1 MAGQIPTDR
10 NPGHPADEGALEAW
24 VSYEPV
30 EAAYFQKRQ
39 LRRSVGWGLLWALGV
54 GAVISGNFS
63 GWNFGLAAG
72 GFGGMAIATLLTAV
86 LYICLVY
93 TISELS
99 AALPHA
105 GGFYSFV
112 RHAFGPL
119 GGFLSGITDLIEY
132 LITPALIAFFIGAYL
147 NSLFPAAPPPIW
159 WLLFYAI
166 FVGINILGVEP
177 SLKVGLVFTVIAL
190 AVLVDFYLGA
200 VLSGKFQPG
209 LLLNIAP
216 TEGNPAWLPN
226 GVGGI
231 FGAIP
236 YAIWFFLAIEQL
248 PLSAEEATDSRRDIP
263 RALLLGIATLLV
275 FSLLT
280 LVLNSG
286 VPATLVTADTNET
299 FVGAAAIARTTAPLA
314 DGLRAVFGEGTV
326 ATRTLTFLAL
336 TGLIASFHAVIYAYS
351 RSLFALSRAGYLPR
365 WISVTSQ
372 YRTPAIALLV
382 GAAVGLL
389 CIGLIE
395 LAGQAIGPALLN
407 MVVFGAVLSY
417 ILVFA
422 SYLKLK
428 RDRPELYRPYLSPLG
443 SAGAWVGL
451 ILSIV
456 ALVASLAD
464 PNYRPGI
471 RGVLVVI
478 AILLAYFFLYSRR
491 RLVSRA
497 PEEETALLLRVLH
510 ELR

>member
-1 MAGQIPTDR
+1 MR
-10 NPGHPADEGALEAW
+10 
-24 VSYEPV
+24 YEPV
-30 EAAYFQKRQ
+30 EAAYLQKRQ

-72 GFGGMAIATLLTAV
+72 GFGGMAIATLLTAL

-93 TISELS
+93 SIAELS

-132 LITPALIAFFIGAYL
+132 IVTPALIAFFIGAYL
-147 NSLFPAAPPPIW
+147 NSLFPAVPAPIW
-159 WLLFYAI
+159 WLLFYAV

-177 SLKVGLVFTVIAL
+177 SLKVGLVLTVIAL
-190 AVLVDFYLGA
+190 AVLVDFWLGA
-200 VLSGKFQPG
+200 VLGGHFQPG
-209 LLLNIAP
+209 LLLTIPPLA
-216 TEGNPAWLPN
+216 GNPAWLPN

-248 PLSAEEATDSRRDIP
+248 PLSAEESTDSRRSIP
-263 RALLLGIATLLV
+263 RALLWGIATLLGL
-275 FSLLT
+275 SLLT

-286 VPATLVTADTNET
+286 VPATIVDPNTNET

-326 ATRTLTFLAL
+326 ATRTLTLLAL
-336 TGLIASFHAVIYAYS
+336 SGLVASFHAVIYAYS
-351 RSLFALSRAGYLPR
+351 RVLFALSRAGYLPR
-365 WISVTSQ
+365 WISVTSR
-372 YRTPAIALLV
+372 YKTPAIALLV
-382 GAAVGLL
+382 GAAVGIL
-389 CIGLIE
+389 CITLIQ
-395 LAGQAIGPALLN
+395 LAGQSIGPALLN

-443 SAGAWVGL
+443 SVGAGVGL
-451 ILSIV
+451 LLSGV
-456 ALVASLAD
+456 ALVACCAD

-471 RGVLVVI
+471 WGVVVFMAAMLV
-478 AILLAYFFLYSRR
+478 YFWLYSRR
-491 RLVSRA
+491 KLVARA
-497 PEEETALLLRVLH
+497 PEEETALLLRVLRNL
-510 ELR
+510 E